1 MQASE
6 QSVQPIPVRDRDDV
20 TIVAVDDHEAFRHA
34 LGDLIA
40 ATSGFQL
47 VGEASSGEEATR
59 TVDQLSPQLVLMDVS
74 MPGIGGIAAA
84 RRMLD
89 RRPDVVI
96 VLISVDDPAFHPGVI
111 ALGEAV
117 ECVRKLDLR
126 PQKQRELWWEMH
138 SD

>member
-111 ALGEAV
+111 ALGDAV
-117 ECVRKLDLR
+117 ACVRKQDLR
-126 PQKQRELWWEMH
+126 PQKLRELWWEMH